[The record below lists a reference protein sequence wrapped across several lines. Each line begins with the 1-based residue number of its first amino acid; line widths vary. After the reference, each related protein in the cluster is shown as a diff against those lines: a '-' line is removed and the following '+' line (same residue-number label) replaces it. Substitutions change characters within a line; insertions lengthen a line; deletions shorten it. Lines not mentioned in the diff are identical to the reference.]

1 MILDPPPALGTVSL
15 SVMRAANALLIP
27 VPPTVVDF
35 TSTTSFLAMLHESI
49 GVLGERG
56 LPIDLRWIRFLAT
69 RADEQ
74 KSMQRELL
82 QLMKNLFGE
91 NMLRSVLRDSAE
103 IDNASARMMSVY
115 ELDQPV
121 TSRET
126 YQRCLNYLN
135 AVNAEIETQ
144 VRLTWPS
151 HAGRLRAEGVL

>member
-1 MILDPPPALGTVSL
+1 
-15 SVMRAANALLIP
+15 
-27 VPPTVVDF
+27 
-35 TSTTSFLAMLHESI
+35 
-49 GVLGERG
+49 
-56 LPIDLRWIRFLAT
+56 
-69 RADEQ
+69 
-74 KSMQRELL
+74 
-82 QLMKNLFGE
+82 
-91 NMLRSVLRDSAE
+91 
-103 IDNASARMMSVY
+103 MMSVY